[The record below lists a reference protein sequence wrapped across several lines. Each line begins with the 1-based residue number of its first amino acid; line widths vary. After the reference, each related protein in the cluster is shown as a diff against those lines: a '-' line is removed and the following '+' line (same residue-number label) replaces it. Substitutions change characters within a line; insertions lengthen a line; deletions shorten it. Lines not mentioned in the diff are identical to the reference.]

1 MDRAEGLFVV
11 VEKSRAKTGDCG
23 RVPRCMSH
31 MYLDLCIGLERYAM
45 VVGGIEAGNS
55 LSTDESIRSYP
66 TLSRG
71 VL

>member
-1 MDRAEGLFVV
+1 
-11 VEKSRAKTGDCG
+11 
-23 RVPRCMSH
+23 
-31 MYLDLCIGLERYAM
+31 M